1 MSRAFKAQLYELFAQ
16 VGKAASSPQRLEL
29 LDLLAQG
36 ERTVES
42 LAAATESPLA
52 NVSHH
57 LQQLKQ
63 AHLVE
68 SRKEGLYVCY
78 RLAGPEVFEFVRGLR
93 SLAQQR
99 LVEVN
104 DIVRRYLGKRDGLEP
119 VTREEL
125 SQRARAGDV
134 TVLDVRPTE
143 EFRAAHIPSAISIP
157 IEELKKRLAELPAEQ
172 EIVAYCR
179 GPYCVYSYQAVEL
192 LRRSGR
198 TARRLV
204 DGLPEWQ
211 AAGFPVE
218 NSAHKPAD
226 IEADMRFNQGRAS

>member
-1 MSRAFKAQLYELFAQ
+1 MRAHCGVA
-16 VGKAASSPQRLEL
+16 GASDRE
-29 LDLLAQG
+29 
-36 ERTVES
+36 
-42 LAAATESPLA
+42 PLA

-57 LQQLKQ
+57 LQTLKQ
-63 AHLVE
+63 ARLVK

-78 RLAGPEVFEFVRGLR
+78 RLAGPEVFEFIQNLR

-99 LVEVN
+99 IVEVN

-134 TVLDVRPTE
+134 TVLDVRPAE

-157 IEELKKRLAELPAEQ
+157 IGELKKRLAELPAEQ

-179 GPYCVYSYQAVEL
+179 GPYCVYSYQAVEI

-226 IEADMRFNQGRAS
+226 IEAILRFNQERAS